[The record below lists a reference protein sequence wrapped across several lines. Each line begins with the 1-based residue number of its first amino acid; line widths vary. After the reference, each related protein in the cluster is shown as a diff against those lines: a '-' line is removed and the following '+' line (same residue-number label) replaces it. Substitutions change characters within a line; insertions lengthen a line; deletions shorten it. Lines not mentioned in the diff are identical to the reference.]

1 MGCLYNDTFQ
11 SQWMFEEHFLKVI
24 IKSRG
29 FKKPASCM
37 SLLSLPFMSDSFL
50 IICVYLLPVC
60 FKTA

>member
-37 SLLSLPFMSDSFL
+37 SLLSLPFMSDAFL
-50 IICVYLLPVC
+50 II
-60 FKTA
+60 